1 MNSQCLRVVLI
12 GSLAGIGATPSGA
25 KAQADPPVRTDGAAM
40 SGTDSTMIPFRLE
53 VLSAEGAVPRDL
65 SASLQDSLGTE
76 IELHP
81 VVAAQGLFRGA
92 LRREAR
98 YELSIRAS
106 SHAAQRVEFIS
117 PASGSLSRVAV
128 LEVDPVVLPELHAA
142 VRWERTGDDGDRAV
156 SSVRFAEAPI
166 AWTSVGEWLST
177 QPGLSVR
184 GSAAAGGQTV
194 SVRGSRPE
202 GVLVLLDGHAVN
214 DPMTGSADLSS
225 VSVASLE
232 SATLVRGA
240 GSARHGS
247 GALAGVLLLR
257 TRRPEGSSASA
268 AVRVSSF
275 GGVGGDLYVSRSGK
289 AGRAAVSVAWDEA
302 RNDFDYENRVL
313 PGAPVETRVNA
324 DGSRL
329 SAAVSAARGPVHL
342 DVRYDG
348 VERGS
353 PGPMGSA
360 VFDQARW
367 SNRRS
372 SITAGLLGRSVGLS
386 VRAGWLGSSWDSG
399 IASGGAERDA
409 GDGAIAVN
417 GNTGGAFDLLLGG
430 RLSYEALRGDDLS
443 ETVTRAVVGTS
454 VARSFETGRFRL
466 DPALSLDGSADQWAV
481 SPEIGLTMAAGG
493 NLTIRA
499 RAGQAFRLPT
509 LGDLYFAPALR
520 VRSNPDLE
528 PERVLLD
535 SELGLRGEW
544 SRGQYGLEADL
555 GAWHR
560 VTDDP
565 IVWLA
570 SAAAVWSPRNLNR
583 LVSTGI
589 EASFRAST
597 SGSLSSGWRISA
609 AATLDRSRLGFGE
622 NQNPMPY
629 RPDTTGSLGLERWS
643 RGLTARTLLR
653 WTGSRTTSVAGTRA
667 LPGFLLL
674 DVALAHALP
683 IGALPLEIEGRIDNL
698 LDRRYEL
705 VELYPEPGRLFS
717 LTLRLR

>member
-1 MNSQCLRVVLI
+1 M
-12 GSLAGIGATPSGA
+12 
-25 KAQADPPVRTDGAAM
+25 
-40 SGTDSTMIPFRLE
+40 
-53 VLSAEGAVPRDL
+53 
-65 SASLQDSLGTE
+65 
-76 IELHP
+76 
-81 VVAAQGLFRGA
+81 
-92 LRREAR
+92 
-98 YELSIRAS
+98 
-106 SHAAQRVEFIS
+106 
-117 PASGSLSRVAV
+117 
-128 LEVDPVVLPELHAA
+128 
-142 VRWERTGDDGDRAV
+142 
-156 SSVRFAEAPI
+156 
-166 AWTSVGEWLST
+166 
-177 QPGLSVR
+177 
-184 GSAAAGGQTV
+184 
-194 SVRGSRPE
+194 
-202 GVLVLLDGHAVN
+202 
-214 DPMTGSADLSS
+214 
-225 VSVASLE
+225 
-232 SATLVRGA
+232 
-240 GSARHGS
+240 
-247 GALAGVLLLR
+247 
-257 TRRPEGSSASA
+257 
-268 AVRVSSF
+268 
-275 GGVGGDLYVSRSGK
+275 
-289 AGRAAVSVAWDEA
+289 AWDDA
-302 RNDFDYENRVL
+302 RNDFEYENRML

-329 SAAVSAARGPVHL
+329 SAAVSADRGPAHL

-348 VERGS
+348 IERGS

-367 SNRRS
+367 SNRRA
-372 SITAGLLGRSVGLS
+372 SITAGLQGRSVGLS

-399 IASGGAERDA
+399 IASDVAERDA
-409 GDGAIAVN
+409 VDGAIVVN
-417 GNTGGAFDLLLGG
+417 GNTGGALNLLLGG
-430 RLSYEALRGDDLS
+430 RLSYEVLHGHDLS
-443 ETVTRAVVGTS
+443 ETVNRAVVGTS
-454 VARSFETGRFRL
+454 IARAFETGRFRL

-481 SPEIGLTMAAGG
+481 SPEIGLTMAASA

-544 SRGQYGLEADL
+544 NRGRNELEADL

-570 SAAAVWSPRNLNR
+570 SATAVWSPRNLDR

-589 EASFRAST
+589 EASIRASIA
-597 SGSLSSGWRISA
+597 GSVSSGWRISA
-609 AATLDRSRLGFGE
+609 AATFDRSRLGFGE

-674 DVALAHALP
+674 DVALGHAVP
-683 IGALPLEIEGRIDNL
+683 IGSLPLEIEGRIDNL